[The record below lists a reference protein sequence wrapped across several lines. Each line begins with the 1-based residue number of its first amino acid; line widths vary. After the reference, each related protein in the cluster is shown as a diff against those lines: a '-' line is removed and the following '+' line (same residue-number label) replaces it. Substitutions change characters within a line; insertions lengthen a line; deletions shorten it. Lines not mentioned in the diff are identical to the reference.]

1 MGLCCYSICGYLCFN
16 SSQSKT
22 LEIVLIVMN
31 SISFIL
37 LLLSLIM
44 IKWNEISKANLA
56 IFIIM
61 LLINIIYLIFPIFL
75 RYWRARNLIKEAK
88 RSMANALA
96 IAGLTLTIIQFILCI
111 IEEILLTYG
120 FNEANYPCHK
130 NDKHYYYR
138 RISTEVNCAYLSSD
152 YNAEVI
158 TVTQFMI
165 AYITFSYLEI
175 ALILG
180 NIIWYILRRRIQQQ
194 LDGPAAVQ
202 ISPNVVDPYGRAVVV
217 VQPGDIVMMGGNPY
231 QYNPYIQNPSNI
243 PAPSAQYPGSH
254 DFQIQ
259 EKYPG
264 SNDFQIQEKIS

>member
-22 LEIVLIVMN
+22 LEIVLIVFN

-44 IKWNEISKANLA
+44 INWNEISKANLA

-75 RYWRARNLIKEAK
+75 RYWRAKNLIKEAK
-88 RSMANALA
+88 KSIAYAFA
-96 IAGLTLTIIQFILCI
+96 IAGLILTIIQFILCI
-111 IEEILLTYG
+111 IEEILITYG
-120 FNEANYPCHK
+120 YNEA
-130 NDKHYYYR
+130 
-138 RISTEVNCAYLSSD
+138 
-152 YNAEVI
+152 YNEEVI
-158 TVTQFMI
+158 TVTQYII

-175 ALILG
+175 ALIWG
-180 NIIWYILRRRIQQQ
+180 NIIWYILRKRIQQQ
-194 LDGPAAVQ
+194 LDGPDAVQ
-202 ISPNVVDPYGRAVVV
+202 ISPNIVDPNGRAVVV

-231 QYNPYIQNPSNI
+231 QYNPYIQNPPNI
-243 PAPSAQYPGSH
+243 PAPKAQYPGSH

-264 SNDFQIQEKIS
+264 SNDFQIQEKYPGNNNSPIQEKYPGSNDFQIQEKIS